1 VEVPQQQAATVSTI
15 TFSFQDDTDGSAI
28 DLRGW
33 LRSGGQDAPWTL
45 LPQPPSDGQGPAETV
60 GLVLNSAAATA
71 ALYDRFR
78 LWLTRRRSR
87 PARVR
92 LTADVELDGKAY
104 TLSVT
109 LDPRESGNG
118 RTA

>member
-1 VEVPQQQAATVSTI
+1 VEVPQQQAVAVSTI
-15 TFSFQDDTDGSAI
+15 TLSLQDDTDGSAA

-33 LRSGGQDAPWTL
+33 LRSAGTDAPWIL
-45 LPQPPSDGQGPAETV
+45 LPQPPSEGQGPAETV
-60 GLVLNSAAATA
+60 GLVLSSAAAA
-71 ALYDRFR
+71 SALCDRFR

-104 TLSVT
+104 TLTVT